1 MNNQTYSLN
10 SLSKKEV
17 AIILES
23 LLFSS
28 STDVCADWY
37 KENVLLAFEVAQK
50 IRKCFP
56 EIILENIYLYE
67 SKDTEFHDQH
77 SNDIKKFFP
86 EITKDLKIEKHIE
99 NSI

>member
-1 MNNQTYSLN
+1 MNNETYSLN

-50 IRKCFP
+50 IRKWFP
-56 EIILENIYLYE
+56 DIVLENVYLYE
-67 SKDTEFHDQH
+67 GKETEFHDEH
-77 SNDIKKFFP
+77 SKEIKQFFP
-86 EITKDLKIEKHIE
+86 EITKEFKLDKHTE